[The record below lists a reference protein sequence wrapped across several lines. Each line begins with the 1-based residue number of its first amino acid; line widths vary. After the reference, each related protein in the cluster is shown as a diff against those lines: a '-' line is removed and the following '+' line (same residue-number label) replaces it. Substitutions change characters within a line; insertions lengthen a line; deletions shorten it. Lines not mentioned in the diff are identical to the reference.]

1 MLKSKQPHTHT
12 QRTDLPNMENQNDS
26 LFFWRIY
33 QIIPLNISFLKLM
46 ENVRGKG
53 RYQQCRRLVE
63 LCRREQGGSPSASL
77 GTALLSGA
85 RHQISPRT
93 VLFVILD
100 SDSLSKSD

>member
-53 RYQQCRRLVE
+53 RNGERKAFIE
-63 LCRREQGGSPSASL
+63 SPEGLRSFF
-77 GTALLSGA
+77 
-85 RHQISPRT
+85 
-93 VLFVILD
+93 LFFL
-100 SDSLSKSD
+100 

>member
-53 RYQQCRRLVE
+53 RNGERTGREVK
-63 LCRREQGGSPSASL
+63 RREIEVGES
-77 GTALLSGA
+77 
-85 RHQISPRT
+85 
-93 VLFVILD
+93 
-100 SDSLSKSD
+100 